1 MQLELEQK
9 VNGEGGSPYID
20 VIITAGLQ
28 LDNSIDR
35 YYTSMQISKGGYAIR
50 VAPG

>member
-1 MQLELEQK
+1 MEQK
-9 VNGEGGSPYID
+9 INDEDGSPYMD

>member
-1 MQLELEQK
+1 MR
-9 VNGEGGSPYID
+9 GSFYMY
-20 VIITAGLQ
+20 VIITTGLQ

-35 YYTSMQISKGGYAIR
+35 NYTSVQISKGGYAIR